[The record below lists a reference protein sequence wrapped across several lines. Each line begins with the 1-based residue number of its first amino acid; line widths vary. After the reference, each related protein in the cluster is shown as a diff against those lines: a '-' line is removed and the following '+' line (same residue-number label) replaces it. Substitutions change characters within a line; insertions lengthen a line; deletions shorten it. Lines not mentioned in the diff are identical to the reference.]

1 MEFVALGNEMLDLDN
16 IVRLLKDRR
25 LSMVSDATGL
35 SVSAI
40 AAIRDGRQT
49 NPTYGTMKLLSGY
62 LMRAEEATNNQS
74 AS

>member
-1 MEFVALGNEMLDLDN
+1 MLDLNN

-25 LSMVSDATGL
+25 LSMVAEATGL

-49 NPTYGTMKLLSGY
+49 NPTYGTLRLLSGY
-62 LMRAEEATNNQS
+62 LTRSEDAENNQS

>member
-1 MEFVALGNEMLDLDN
+1 MLDLNN

-25 LSMVSDATGL
+25 LSMVSEATGL

-49 NPTYGTMKLLSGY
+49 NPTYGTLRLLSGY
-62 LMRAEEATNNQS
+62 LTREETTENNQS